1 MLGRRLPKNR
11 KFSYEPRYWDP
22 EKEEK
27 EGRRIKFKRK
37 LSKAAAKKRSLNQFN
52 YSYRHSDLHNLFPE
66 PIGSVSVDGRC
77 HLK

>member
-1 MLGRRLPKNR
+1 MLGRQLPKNR

-37 LSKAAAKKRSLNQFN
+37 LSKAAAKKRS
-52 YSYRHSDLHNLFPE
+52 SANLIILIAIVIYIVYFL
-66 PIGSVSVDGRC
+66 SRLGR
-77 HLK
+77 

>member
-37 LSKAAAKKRSLNQFN
+37 LSKAAAKKRS
-52 YSYRHSDLHNLFPE
+52 SINLIILIAIVIYIIYFL
-66 PIGSVSVDGRC
+66 SRLDR
-77 HLK
+77 

>member
-11 KFSYEPRYWDP
+11 KFSYEPRYWDS

-37 LSKAAAKKRSLNQFN
+37 LSKAAAKKRS
-52 YSYRHSDLHNLFPE
+52 SINLIILVAIVIYIIYFL
-66 PIGSVSVDGRC
+66 SRLGR
-77 HLK
+77 